1 MAASD
6 RGVLAVALNEDLG
19 GAEDAG
25 AGGHAIPHL
34 VESLQSKRAC
44 HALKFNH
51 NGYQLGRKSAQ
62 VRSAA
67 QTNVEPSR
75 CGEMAYD

>member
-1 MAASD
+1 M
-6 RGVLAVALNEDLG
+6 
-19 GAEDAG
+19 
-25 AGGHAIPHL
+25 P
-34 VESLQSKRAC
+34 
-44 HALKFNH
+44 LKFNH

-75 CGEMAYD
+75 CGEMAYDEGLYSASQFVVELERGDKRALYTLMEKTIEIWEAQLSSAGL

>member
-1 MAASD
+1 MIMEDLTCPAKLRVAHGRFD

-25 AGGHAIPHL
+25 AGGHAVPHL

-44 HALKFNH
+44 HAPKI
-51 NGYQLGRKSAQ
+51 Q
-62 VRSAA
+62 
-67 QTNVEPSR
+67 P
-75 CGEMAYD
+75 